1 MRQKEMRRRWHGR
14 ELLSTA
20 LHVTAYGGCL
30 ILFFALLAIPNWPL
44 RHLSRTSATTLV
56 TWCAMGAAMT
66 AVFGG
71 MEVRRGKKRQR
82 MAGQCLGVLITDA
95 VTYLQLEIMN
105 VNPNNNA
112 HLMLLG
118 EDFAYLLVCVAL
130 QMTLLGL
137 LSGFGA
143 RALPHVE
150 SLRPLLLITGE
161 ERQLTLWREKLE
173 KEDAP
178 WRITAVCHW
187 QDVALAEQMAKAD
200 AVLLASDIPAE
211 ERMMLIRQCY
221 ALPKTVLISPT
232 VQEIMLAHAKPTI
245 VDDAP
250 LMEMRMGQM
259 TLWQSIIKRSADVV
273 ISAVLLVLL
282 MPLMVVIALLI
293 RLEDGGPVLFRQK
306 RMTQDGHSFRICK
319 FRTMR
324 QGTPPVSAQVDD
336 ARVTRV
342 GRVLRLWRLDELPQL
357 YNILRGDM
365 SLVGPRPEMLE
376 NVMRYKQTLPEFCFR
391 EKMRAGLTG
400 YAQIEG
406 RYNTS
411 PEDKLALD
419 LMYIEGFSLWTDVK
433 LLLRTVTVL
442 FRPDSTQGF
451 QTQPERTESSSVIQF
466 STDAKDN
473 ENRKARNQE

>member
-1 MRQKEMRRRWHGR
+1 MRQEQMQRKRHGR
-14 ELLSTA
+14 ELLSTV
-20 LHVTAYGGCL
+20 LHMTAYGGCL
-30 ILFFALLAIPNWPL
+30 VLFFALLAIPNWPL
-44 RHLSRTSATTLV
+44 RHLSRTSATTLL

-105 VNPNNNA
+105 VNPNHNA

-118 EDFAYLLVCVAL
+118 EDFAYLLCCIVL

-137 LSGFGA
+137 LAGFGA
-143 RALPHVE
+143 RILPHME

-161 ERQLTLWREKLE
+161 ERNIALWREKLE
-173 KEDAP
+173 REDAS

-187 QDVALAEQMAKAD
+187 QDAALETQLAQAD
-200 AVLLASDIPAE
+200 AVLLASDIPAQ
-211 ERMMLIRQCY
+211 ERMALLRHCY
-221 ALPKTVLISPT
+221 ALPKTVLLSPT
-232 VQEIMLAHAKPTI
+232 VQEIMVAYAKPMI

-250 LMEMRMGQM
+250 LMEMRAGQM
-259 TLWQSIIKRSADVV
+259 TLWQRVVKRSADVV
-273 ISAVLLVLL
+273 ISLMLLVVLL
-282 MPLMVVIALLI
+282 PLMAVIALLI
-293 RLEDGGPVLFRQK
+293 RLEDGGPVLFRQR
-306 RMTQDGHSFRICK
+306 RMTQDGCSFTIYK

-324 QGTPPVSAQVDD
+324 QGTAAVSARVAD

-376 NVMRYKQTLPEFCFR
+376 NVALYQQELPEFRFR
-391 EKMRAGLTG
+391 ERMRAGLTG

-451 QTQPERTESSSVIQF
+451 APKETGKESASAYIHF
-466 STDAKDN
+466 DANDDKK
-473 ENRKARNQE
+473 ERNQE